1 MLKAHCILFYKSGM
15 RAEHFAD
22 SQREIEKIMEQAGRQ
37 ARKRGDEILYH
48 ATGCAQE
55 PPHRATI
62 EPQTPQAAKSSL
74 QLPNAPFDE

>member
-15 RAEHFAD
+15 RAEYFAD

-48 ATGCAQE
+48 AAGCAQE
-55 PPHRATI
+55 PAHQVTI
-62 EPQTPQAAKSSL
+62 EPQTPQAAKSAL

>member
-22 SQREIEKIMEQAGRQ
+22 SQREIEAIMEQAGRQ

-55 PPHRATI
+55 PARRATI
-62 EPQTPQAAKSSL
+62 EPQTPQAAKSAL
-74 QLPNAPFDE
+74 QLPNAPFVW

>member
-1 MLKAHCILFYKSGM
+1 MLKAHCILYYKSGM

-48 ATGCAQE
+48 TTGCAQK
-55 PPHRATI
+55 PTHQIAT
-62 EPQTPQAAKSSL
+62 EPQTTQAAKSSL